1 MIVIIVNI
9 VIINTTNSVLNI
21 ITRYAG
27 TNTTL
32 IQVNTK
38 S

>member
-1 MIVIIVNI
+1 MINI

-27 TNTTL
+27 TNTML
-32 IQVNTK
+32 IRVDTK
-38 S
+38 F